1 MHGNVV
7 RMTFFDVNGRSCAN
21 KNGIAE
27 LRMEYNNA
35 GNLLRVSKLD
45 ITGKEI
51 QTIEGEDK

>member
-1 MHGNVV
+1 
-7 RMTFFDVNGRSCAN
+7 MTFFDVNGRSCAN